1 MTGISRR
8 SRGQDRAHIAAAG
21 QPQFVERSQIEQFA
35 GGDED
40 DAIFFLDGED
50 FVLNQYAGG
59 EFSQKFF
66 GKGNRFQLDVGN
78 VEDLA
83 EQAKHFVF
91 ANSVGGENGLIER
104 LAFGQQRPHTLRA
117 GIVEQAFGDESGENG
132 FHIFNLVVQ
141 AFSLQRSLERLHYNG
156 ISVVDGARVDDR

>member
-1 MTGISRR
+1 MHRVVVGRL
-8 SRGQDRAHIAAAG
+8 GPVRA
-21 QPQFVERSQIEQFA
+21 VDER
-35 GGDED
+35 
-40 DAIFFLDGED
+40 
-50 FVLNQYAGG
+50 V
-59 EFSQKFF
+59 
-66 GKGNRFQLDVGN
+66 QLDVRD
-78 VEDLA
+78 VKDLP
-83 EQAKHFVF
+83 EQPEHFVLGD
-91 ANSVGGENGLIER
+91 SVGGEDGLIEL